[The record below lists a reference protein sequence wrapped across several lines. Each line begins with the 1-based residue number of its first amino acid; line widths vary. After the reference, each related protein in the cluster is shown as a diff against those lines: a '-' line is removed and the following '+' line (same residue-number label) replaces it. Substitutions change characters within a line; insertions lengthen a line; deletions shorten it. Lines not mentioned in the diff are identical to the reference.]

1 MDWLWRDLR
10 VSVRRLLRD
19 RAYSATV
26 ILTLALC
33 IGANTALFAV
43 VYNVLLRPLPVLEPD
58 RVLLMSNLYPK
69 AGVTDSSNS
78 GVPDYYD
85 RLRAVTV
92 LEEQALFNHS
102 SVAVGQEGLPT
113 RIRVANVTPSFF
125 RVMPVRPEL
134 GRTFTEPEGEVGN
147 EKKVLLSRALWRRVF
162 GADPAAIGGEL
173 RLDGQAY
180 TVVGVL
186 PAAIEAL
193 DPGTMA
199 WRPLAFT
206 PRDKSDE
213 QRHSN
218 NLWHI
223 GRLRPGATLEQAQS
237 QVDALNAANMERFPQ
252 FREILQN
259 AGFHT
264 RVVRLQDHLVRN
276 VRPTLC
282 LLWGGALFVLLI
294 GGVNVANLALVRT
307 RARLKELVTRLAL
320 GAGRAQVGRQLV
332 VESVVL
338 TLIAAAAGLALGAVA
353 LRTLGALDLED
364 LPYGSGIG
372 IDGTVILFVVLLSTA
387 IGVGMGLVPLA
398 RVLGTNLTLVL
409 REEGRSTSGGR
420 GARALRRSLV
430 VAQVAFTFVLLAGA
444 GLLLATFRHVLEV
457 DPGFVS
463 EHVLTASVSLPSARY
478 ADDDARR
485 AFTDEALRRLRALP
499 GVVTAGATDT
509 IPFGDQHNDS
519 VILAEGYAMR
529 PGESLISPTAVD
541 VTPGYFEAMGVRL
554 VRGRFFEEGDG
565 PRSRRVVMVDEK
577 LAARFWPGQ
586 DPVGRRLYKPGDDAK
601 DLLAIDDK
609 TVLFTVVGVVRDVRL
624 SDLTEGE
631 RTVGTY
637 FYPMAQDTS
646 RIVTFAIKTTPRP
659 ESLGGSLRA
668 TVAAL
673 DPELPVFDS
682 RTMDERA
689 DGALLNRRSPAMLSL
704 AFAGVALLLSAV
716 GLYGVLAYLVAQ
728 RSREIAIR
736 IAIGSSARAVFALVF
751 REGVVLVGAGLLA
764 GAAGALLLR
773 RSVDGLL
780 FGVRATDP
788 LVIGTALVLLVATA
802 LLACTLPARRAMR
815 IDPVTVLGE

>member
-1 MDWLWRDLR
+1 MDWLGRDLR
-10 VSVRRLLRD
+10 VSLRRLLRD
-19 RAYSATV
+19 RAYAATV
-26 ILTLALC
+26 IATLSLC

-43 VYNVLLRPLPVLEPD
+43 VYNVLLRPLPVPEPH

-85 RLRAVTV
+85 RLRAVSV
-92 LEEQALFNHS
+92 LPDQALFNHG
-102 SVAVGQEGLPT
+102 SVAVGQEGVPT
-113 RIRVANVTPSFF
+113 RVRVGNVTPSFF
-125 RVMPVRPEL
+125 RVMPVRPAL
-134 GRTFTEPEGEVGN
+134 GRTFTEAEGEVGN
-147 EKKVLLSRALWRRVF
+147 ERKVLLSQALWRRVF
-162 GADPAAIGGEL
+162 GADPAAVGKEL
-173 RLDGQAY
+173 RLDGRAY
-180 TVVGVL
+180 TVVGVM
-186 PAAIEAL
+186 PAEMEAL

-206 PRDKSDE
+206 PQDRSDE

-218 NLWHI
+218 SFWHV
-223 GRLRPGATLEQAQS
+223 GRLGPGATLEQAQS
-237 QVDALNAANMERFPQ
+237 QVNALNAANLERFPQ

-264 RVVRLQDHLVRN
+264 RVVRLQDHLVRH
-276 VRPTLC
+276 VRPTLT

-338 TLIAAAAGLALGAVA
+338 TSLAAALGLGLAAIA

-372 IDGTVILFVVLLSTA
+372 IDGAVVLFVVLLSTA
-387 IGVGMGLVPLA
+387 IGVLMGLVPLS
-398 RVLGTNLTLVL
+398 RVLAANLTLVL
-409 REEGRSTSGGR
+409 REEGRSTSGSR
-420 GARALRRSLV
+420 GTRALRRSLV

-444 GLLLATFRHVLEV
+444 GLLLASFKHVLDV

-463 EHVLTASVSLPSARY
+463 ERVLTASVSLPGTRY

-485 AFTDEALRRLRALP
+485 AFAEEALRRLRALP
-499 GVVTAGATDT
+499 GVASAGATDT

-519 VILAEGYAMR
+519 VVLAEGRAMK
-529 PGESLISPTAVD
+529 PGESLISPNAVD
-541 VTPGYFEAMGVRL
+541 VTPGYFETLGARL
-554 VRGRFFEEGDG
+554 VRGRFFGEGDG
-565 PRSRRVVMVDEK
+565 ARSLRVVIVDEK
-577 LAARFWPGQ
+577 LAARFWPGE
-586 DPVGRRLYKPGDDAK
+586 DPVGRRLYKPANPN
-601 DLLAIDDK
+601 DLLAIDEK
-609 TVLFTVVGVVRDVRL
+609 TVFYTVVGVVRDVRL

-631 RTVGTY
+631 RSVGTY
-637 FYPMAQDTS
+637 FFPMAQDTS
-646 RIVTFAIKTTPRP
+646 RLVTFAIKTTTRP
-659 ESLGGSLRA
+659 ESLAGPLRA
-668 TVAAL
+668 AVAAL
-673 DPELPVFDS
+673 DPELPVFDA
-682 RTMDERA
+682 RTMDERSE
-689 DGALLNRRSPAMLSL
+689 GALRNRRSPAMLSL
-704 AFAGVALLLSAV
+704 AFAAVALLLSAV

-736 IAIGSSARAVFALVF
+736 MAVGSSARAVFGLVF
-751 REGVVLVGAGLLA
+751 REGAALVAAGLVA
-764 GAAGALLLR
+764 GAVGALLLR

-788 LVIGTALVLLVATA
+788 LVVGTALLLLVGVA

>member
-1 MDWLWRDLR
+1 MDWLGRDLR
-10 VSVRRLLRD
+10 VGLRMLLRD
-19 RAYSATV
+19 RAFSVTV
-26 ILTLALC
+26 VLTLALC

-43 VYNVLLRPLPVLEPD
+43 VYNVLLRPLPVPEPG

-92 LEEQALFNHS
+92 LPDQALVNHS
-102 SVAVGQEGLPT
+102 SVAVGQEGVPT
-113 RIRVANVTPSFF
+113 RVRVANVTPSFF

-134 GRTFTEPEGEVGN
+134 GRTFTEREGEVGN
-147 EKKVLLSRALWRRVF
+147 EKKVLLGRALWRRVF
-162 GADPAAIGGEL
+162 GADPAAIGKEL

-180 TVVGVL
+180 TVVGVM
-186 PAAIEAL
+186 PAEIEAI

-206 PRDKSDE
+206 PQDKSDE

-218 NLWHI
+218 SYWHV

-252 FREILQN
+252 FREVLQN
-259 AGFHT
+259 AGFQT

-276 VRPTLC
+276 VKPTLY

-332 VESVVL
+332 VESLVL
-338 TLIAAAAGLALGAVA
+338 TLFAAALGLALGAVA
-353 LRTLGALDLED
+353 LRTLGVLDLED

-372 IDGTVILFVVLLSTA
+372 IDGTVVLFVVLLSTA
-387 IGVGMGLVPLA
+387 IGVGMGLVPLS
-398 RVLGTNLTLVL
+398 RVLGANLTLVL
-409 REEGRSTSGGR
+409 REEGRSTSGSR

-430 VAQVAFTFVLLAGA
+430 AAQVAFTFILLAGA
-444 GLLLATFRHVLEV
+444 GLLLASFRHVLEV

-463 EHVLTASVSLPSARY
+463 ERVLTASVSLPSARY
-478 ADDDARR
+478 PDDDARR
-485 AFTDEALRRLRALP
+485 AFTDEALRRVRALP
-499 GVVTAGATDT
+499 GVVSAGATDT
-509 IPFGDQHNDS
+509 IPFGEQHNDS
-519 VILAEGYAMR
+519 VILAEGRPMQ
-529 PGESLISPTAVD
+529 PGESLISPSAVD
-541 VTPGYFEAMGVRL
+541 VTPGYFEAMGARL
-554 VRGRFFEEGDG
+554 VRGRFFEERDG
-565 PRSRRVVMVDEK
+565 ARSRKVVIVDEK
-577 LAARFWPGQ
+577 LAARFWPGA
-586 DPVGRRLYKPGDDAK
+586 DPVGRRLYKPGDTQ
-601 DLLAIDDK
+601 DLLAIDEK
-609 TVLFTVVGVVRDVRL
+609 TVLFTVVGVVRGIRL

-631 RTVGTY
+631 KTVGAY
-637 FYPMAQDTS
+637 FFPMAQDTS
-646 RIVTFAIKTTPRP
+646 RLVTFAVKTTPRP
-659 ESLGGSLRA
+659 ESLMGPLRA

-689 DGALLNRRSPAMLSL
+689 EGALLSRRSPAMLSL
-704 AFAGVALLLSAV
+704 AFAAVALLLSAV

-736 IAIGSSARAVFALVF
+736 IAIGSSARAVFGLVF
-751 REGVVLVGAGLLA
+751 REGAALVGAGLLA
-764 GAAGALLLR
+764 GALGARLLR
-773 RSVDGLL
+773 RSLDDLL

-788 LVIGTALVLLVATA
+788 LVIGAAVVLLVAVA
-802 LLACTLPARRAMR
+802 LLACAMPARRATR
-815 IDPVTVLGE
+815 IDPVAVLAE